1 MRVLIAVDGSTECE
15 VSLRGAGRWLGILNA
30 DVYMLQVIDGP
41 GSTDEQEVS
50 EQKHMCIAAPN
61 VLAVMKNVRDY
72 LDELVSRYEL
82 PADRTR
88 SLVSLSDNAV
98 EEIITIAQTNGVDL
112 IAMCSPD
119 VGVGAPSR
127 PGAAYAAR

>member
-1 MRVLIAVDGSTECE
+1 MRILIAVDGSTECE
-15 VSLRGAGRWLGILNA
+15 VSLRGAGRWLDTLDA

-41 GSTDEQEVS
+41 GSTDEQQVS
-50 EQKHMCIAAPN
+50 EQRHICIAAPN

-72 LDELVSRYEL
+72 LDELVSRCGL

-88 SLVSLSDNAV
+88 CLVSLSDNAI
-98 EEIITIAQTNGVDL
+98 EEIITIAQANGVDL

-119 VGVGAPSR
+119 VGIGVPSR
-127 PGAAYAAR
+127 AGAAYAAR